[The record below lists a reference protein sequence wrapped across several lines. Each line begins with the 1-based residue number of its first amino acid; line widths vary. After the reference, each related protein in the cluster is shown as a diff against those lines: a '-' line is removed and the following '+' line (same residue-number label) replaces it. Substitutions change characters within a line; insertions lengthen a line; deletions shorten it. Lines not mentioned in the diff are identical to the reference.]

1 MKLSFEITEERWYQD
16 IQNNEAVQ
24 LKIQIKKLQ
33 EQWHGAL

>member
-1 MKLSFEITEERWYQD
+1 MKLSFEITED
-16 IQNNEAVQ
+16 QNNEAVQ